1 MEKRLLISSK
11 QQLGNRRVYCTYMV
25 IMIISF
31 THVAENSTKTTLI
44 LCYWSSEIWQIS
56 TDKAASNYCKDI
68 EEYFEEISIVIRQI
82 NDLSK
87 EPIYLL
93 GHSTGGLTASSYE
106 YWGWKKP
113 YKCSYFKFAFS
124 RLLSI
129 WLWEFFSYWGSKLF
143 PQ

>member
-1 MEKRLLISSK
+1 MNIDKDFTFQTIKLTPDYDGEAIATLISSK
-11 QQLGNRRVYCTYMV
+11 QNLGNRKSVLYLHGYNDY
-25 IMIISF
+25 F
-31 THVAENSTKTTLI
+31 FHAHVAEKFNENNFDFYAIDLQKYGRSLLTK
-44 LCYWSSEIWQIS
+44 QHP
-56 TDKAASNYCKDI
+56 NYCKDI

-93 GHSTGGLTASSYE
+93 GHSTGGLT
-106 YWGWKKP
+106 

-129 WLWEFFSYWGSKLF
+129 WL
-143 PQ
+143 